1 MIDNFLNFLKKN
13 RFLRENVLL
22 LVLYFLLIII
32 KFFSVY
38 FIEDI

>member
-1 MIDNFLNFLKKN
+1 MIDNFLNFLKIN
-13 RFLRENVLL
+13 RFFKGKRIIVSF
-22 LVLYFLLIII
+22 VFFFIII

>member
-22 LVLYFLLIII
+22 LVLYFFLIII

>member
-1 MIDNFLNFLKKN
+1 MIDNFLNFLKIN

-22 LVLYFLLIII
+22 LVLYFFLIII